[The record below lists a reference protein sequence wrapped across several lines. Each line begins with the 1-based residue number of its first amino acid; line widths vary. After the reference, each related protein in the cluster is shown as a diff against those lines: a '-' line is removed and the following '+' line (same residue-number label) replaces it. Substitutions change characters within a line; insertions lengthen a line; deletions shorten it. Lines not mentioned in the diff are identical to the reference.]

1 MELNLPAFEIKVRR
15 GADTV
20 MQVWDVLRRR
30 WVALTPEE
38 WVRQHFVNY
47 LITEKAYPAG
57 LLANEVSLRL
67 NGTLRRC
74 DSIVYS
80 RRLRPLMVIEYKAP
94 HVGVTREVFEQAARY
109 NTVIKAPYLTVSNGM
124 VHYCCRVDM
133 ESGACHFVKQIPPYT
148 QLEQEP

>member
-1 MELNLPAFEIKVRR
+1 MELNLPAFDIKLRRR
-15 GADTV
+15 GAGV
-20 MQVWDVLRRR
+20 QVWDTLRRR

-47 LITEKAYPAG
+47 LITQMGYPAG

-80 RRLRPLMVIEYKAP
+80 RGLRPLMVIEYKAP
-94 HVGVTREVFEQAARY
+94 HVAVTREVFEQVARY
-109 NTVIKAPYLTVSNGM
+109 NTVIKAPYLAVSNGM
-124 VHYCCRVDM
+124 VSFCCRVDM
-133 ESGACHFVKQIPPYT
+133 ETGKWNFLQEIPPYP
-148 QLEQEP
+148 QLEQE